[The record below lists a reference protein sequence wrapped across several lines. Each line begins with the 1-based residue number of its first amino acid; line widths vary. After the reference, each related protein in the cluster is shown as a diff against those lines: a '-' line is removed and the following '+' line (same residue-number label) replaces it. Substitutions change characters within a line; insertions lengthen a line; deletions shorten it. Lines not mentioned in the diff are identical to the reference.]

1 MKWLCDFTSRE
12 TWFDSSPQ
20 KENSRNS
27 CHELNVARQFFVA
40 VCTVAMTT
48 KQKNELPRIGR
59 ILEINSSV
67 ASDSQHGTD
76 RNWMGTRKL
85 QIRSSTENL
94 ESVDRSSSYFFLLQL
109 RWINMHTSFRHKNLI
124 YSLVHVTCVKN

>member
-12 TWFDSSPQ
+12 TWFDSSLQ
-20 KENSRNS
+20 KENSRNL

-76 RNWMGTRKL
+76 RN
-85 QIRSSTENL
+85 
-94 ESVDRSSSYFFLLQL
+94 
-109 RWINMHTSFRHKNLI
+109 
-124 YSLVHVTCVKN
+124 